1 MKKER
6 VDVLLVK
13 QGLFETR
20 EQAKRAVMA
29 GEILGE
35 NEERLDK
42 PGEKI
47 DPSVKL
53 HFKGKKMPYVSR
65 GGLKLEKALKVFKLS
80 TKNKTVLDIG
90 SSTGG
95 FTDVTLQKGA
105 KLSYALDV
113 GTNQLA
119 WKLRQDPR
127 VVVMENTN
135 FRYSKLEDFTAGRP
149 DFATIDVS
157 FISLQLILP
166 TLHAIL
172 APGGDVVAL
181 IKPQFEAGREKV
193 GKHGI
198 VRDEKVHLE
207 VVQELIAFAVKAGY
221 DVLDLDF
228 SPITGGEGN
237 IEFLVHLRATSETAM
252 ISANVDPSAV
262 IKQAHQTLLHQ
273 KDK

>member
-1 MKKER
+1 MEKER

-13 QGLFETR
+13 QGLFDTR

-65 GGLKLEKALKVFKLS
+65 GGLKLEKALKSFKLS

-95 FTDVTLQKGA
+95 FTDVALQKGA

-119 WKLRQDPR
+119 WKLRQDER

-135 FRYSKLEDFTAGRP
+135 FRYSKLADFTSGQP
-149 DFATIDVS
+149 NFATIDVS
-157 FISLQLILP
+157 FISLHLILP
-166 TLHAIL
+166 NLHDII
-172 APGGDVVAL
+172 APDGDVVAL
-181 IKPQFEAGREKV
+181 IKPQFEAGKEKV

-207 VVQELIAFAVKAGY
+207 VVEDIVGFAAEHGY
-221 DVLDLDF
+221 DVLGLDF

-237 IEFLVHLRATSETAM
+237 IEFLVHLRATKESGQIM
-252 ISANVDPSAV
+252 PDIDPKAV
-262 IKQAHQTLLHQ
+262 IKKAHQTLLHQ
-273 KDK
+273 NS

>member
-6 VDVLLVK
+6 IDVLLVQ

-42 PGEKI
+42 PGMKI
-47 DPSVKL
+47 DPETKL
-53 HFKGKKMPYVSR
+53 HFKGTKMPYVSR
-65 GGLKLEKALKVFKLS
+65 GGLKLEKALKVFKLPI
-80 TKNKTVLDIG
+80 KDKIVLDIG

-95 FTDVTLQKGA
+95 FTDVALQKGA

-135 FRYSKLEDFTAGRP
+135 FRYSQLADFTAGQP

-157 FISLQLILP
+157 FISLKLILP
-166 TLHAIL
+166 NLKTIL
-172 APGGDVVAL
+172 KDDGYVVAL
-181 IKPQFEAGREKV
+181 IKPQFEAGRENV
-193 GKHGI
+193 GKNGI
-198 VRDEKVHLE
+198 VRDPKIHQAVLADI
-207 VVQELIAFAVKAGY
+207 LSFASEAGY
-221 DVLDLDF
+221 QVEALDF
-228 SPITGGEGN
+228 SPITGGQGN
-237 IEFLVHLRATSETAM
+237 IEFLVALKATDQQETLTLNTLELIEQTVKA
-252 ISANVDPSAV
+252 
-262 IKQAHQTLLHQ
+262 AHATL
-273 KDK
+273 KV

>member
-6 VDVLLVK
+6 IDVLLVQ

-42 PGEKI
+42 PGMKI
-47 DPSVKL
+47 DPETKL
-53 HFKGKKMPYVSR
+53 HFKGTKMPYVSR
-65 GGLKLEKALKVFKLS
+65 GGLKLEKALKVFHL
-80 TKNKTVLDIG
+80 TIRNRTVLDIG

-95 FTDVTLQKGA
+95 FTDVALQKGA
-105 KLSYALDV
+105 RMGYALDV

-119 WKLRQDPR
+119 WKLRQDER

-135 FRYSKLEDFTAGRP
+135 FRYSKLEDFTSGQP

-157 FISLQLILP
+157 FISLHLILP
-166 TLHAIL
+166 NLHTIISE
-172 APGGDVVAL
+172 GGDVVAL

-198 VRDEKVHLE
+198 IHDSKTHLE
-207 VVQELIAFAVKAGY
+207 VVEDIMAFAAGAGY
-221 DVLDLDF
+221 DVCELDF
-228 SPITGGEGN
+228 SPITGGQGN
-237 IEFLVHLRATSETAM
+237 IEFLVHLRSVAGEGA
-252 ISANVDPSAV
+252 IDPGIDAAAV
-262 IKQAHQTLLHQ
+262 VRQAHAVLEQ
-273 KDK
+273 K

>member
-6 VDVLLVK
+6 IDVLLVE
-13 QGLFETR
+13 QGLFDSR

-42 PGEKI
+42 PGMKI
-47 DPSVKL
+47 DPAVKL
-53 HFKGKKMPYVSR
+53 HFKGTKMPYVSR
-65 GGLKLEKALKVFKLS
+65 GGLKLAKALKVFKINLADRI
-80 TKNKTVLDIG
+80 VLDIG

-95 FTDVTLQKGA
+95 FTDVALQHHA

-135 FRYSKLEDFTAGRP
+135 FRYSKLQDFNAGQP
-149 DFATIDVS
+149 NFASIDVS
-157 FISLQLILP
+157 FISLKLILP
-166 TLHAIL
+166 ALHEII
-172 APGGDVVAL
+172 APHQDVVAL
-181 IKPQFEAGREKV
+181 IKPQFEAGKEKV

-198 VRDEKVHLE
+198 VRDEKTHLE
-207 VVQELIAFAVKAGY
+207 VLNQILTFAVGAGY
-221 DVLDLDF
+221 DVSGLDF
-228 SPITGGEGN
+228 SPITGGTGN
-237 IEFLVHLRATSETAM
+237 IEFLVHL
-252 ISANVDPSAV
+252 ISCAPGENGQIDPSV
-262 IKQAHQTLLHQ
+262 DLNEVVKKAHQTLVQ
-273 KDK
+273 

>member
-95 FTDVTLQKGA
+95 FTDVALQKG
-105 KLSYALDV
+105 
-113 GTNQLA
+113 
-119 WKLRQDPR
+119 
-127 VVVMENTN
+127 
-135 FRYSKLEDFTAGRP
+135 
-149 DFATIDVS
+149 
-157 FISLQLILP
+157 
-166 TLHAIL
+166 
-172 APGGDVVAL
+172 
-181 IKPQFEAGREKV
+181 
-193 GKHGI
+193 
-198 VRDEKVHLE
+198 
-207 VVQELIAFAVKAGY
+207 
-221 DVLDLDF
+221 
-228 SPITGGEGN
+228 
-237 IEFLVHLRATSETAM
+237 
-252 ISANVDPSAV
+252 
-262 IKQAHQTLLHQ
+262 
-273 KDK
+273 